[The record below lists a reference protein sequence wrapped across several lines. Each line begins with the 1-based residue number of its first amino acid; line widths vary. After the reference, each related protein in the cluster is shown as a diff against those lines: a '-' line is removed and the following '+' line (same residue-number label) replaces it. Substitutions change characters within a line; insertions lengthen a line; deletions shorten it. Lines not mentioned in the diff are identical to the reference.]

1 MTLTNIQKIIFEETQ
16 DKLYRKLRG
25 SMKEKN
31 MSNLTTRVW
40 DKTIF
45 EGIANRH
52 SIRNTVE
59 YSIKDYDFS
68 KNY

>member
-16 DKLYRKLRG
+16 DKLYRKVRG

-31 MSNLTTRVW
+31 MSNITTRVW

-52 SIRNTVE
+52 SIRNTIE

-68 KNY
+68 KAY

>member
-16 DKLYRKLRG
+16 DKLYRKVRG

>member
-1 MTLTNIQKIIFEETQ
+1 MTLINIQKLIFEETQ
-16 DKLYRKLRG
+16 DKLYQKLRG

-31 MSNLTTRVW
+31 MSNIAIRVW

-45 EGIANRH
+45 ERIANRH
-52 SIRNTVE
+52 SFGNTVE

-68 KNY
+68 KHY

>member
-1 MTLTNIQKIIFEETQ
+1 MTLINIQKLIFEETQ

-31 MSNLTTRVW
+31 MSNITTRVW
-40 DKTIF
+40 DNTIF
-45 EGIANRH
+45 QGIANRH

-59 YSIKDYDFS
+59 YSIKEYVFS
-68 KNY
+68 KAY

>member
-25 SMKEKN
+25 SMKEKS

-59 YSIKDYDFS
+59 YRIKDYDFN
-68 KNY
+68 KH

>member
-25 SMKEKN
+25 SMKEKS

-59 YSIKDYDFS
+59 YSIKDYDFN
-68 KNY
+68 KH

>member
-16 DKLYRKLRG
+16 DKLYRKVRG

-31 MSNLTTRVW
+31 MSNITTRVW

-59 YSIKDYDFS
+59 YSIKDYDF
-68 KNY
+68 KKT